1 MSRYRSFSAQ
11 VEAFEKLSKK
21 RLTEVFSGV
30 AVGMLREVHRHSVVL
45 TGWSRASWIISV
57 GSKAKGVYSYTTGK
71 FTTNSTTWRGNK
83 PPKGSKID
91 PPPAPESQKLR
102 DIKLTDRIY
111 LTNNVFYIGDL
122 EREHG
127 MLAAAAAFGRREVA
141 RIAREINK

>member
-57 GSKAKGVYSYTTGK
+57 GSKARGVYSYSTGK
-71 FTTNSTTWRGNK
+71 FTTNATTWRGNK
-83 PPKGSKID
+83 PPKGVTVD
-91 PPPAPESQKLR
+91 PPAPESQKLR
-102 DIKLTDRIY
+102 NIKLTDRIY
-111 LTNNVFYIGDL
+111 LTNNVFYIGTL
-122 EREHG
+122 EEKYG
-127 MLAAAAAFGRREVA
+127 MLAAAAAFGRREVS